1 MTAKWRAILALS
13 LLPGMVNTPA
23 AAQKEDVAVVV
34 NEDNKV
40 STITLAELR
49 KVFVGEKRSW
59 GVGHPIKLLVTGP
72 GTHER
77 SALLKLLGM
86 SESEYKQYWTA
97 QIFRGE
103 AQAEPM
109 MLPSVGMQIEALG
122 VFAGGIT
129 LVSAAKVKP
138 GMKVLKV
145 NGYLPGEAGY
155 PVQ

>member
-1 MTAKWRAILALS
+1 
-13 LLPGMVNTPA
+13 MVNTPA

-34 NEDNKV
+34 NAENKV
-40 STITLAELR
+40 STIALAELR
-49 KVFVGEKRSW
+49 KVFMGERRSW
-59 GVGHPIKLLVTGP
+59 TAGLPIKLLVTSP
-72 GTHER
+72 GTRER

-103 AQAEPM
+103 AQVEPI

-129 LVSAAKVKP
+129 LVSTTNVKP

-145 NGYLPGEAGY
+145 NGHLPGEADY
-155 PVQ
+155 PLH

>member
-23 AAQKEDVAVVV
+23 AAQKEDVAVMV

-40 STITLAELR
+40 STISPAELP

-59 GVGHPIKLLVTGP
+59 GVGQPIKLLVTGP

-77 SALLKLLGM
+77 SVLLKFLGM

-129 LVSAAKVKP
+129 LVSAAKSSP
-138 GMKVLKV
+138 
-145 NGYLPGEAGY
+145 E
-155 PVQ
+155 

>member
-1 MTAKWRAILALS
+1 MTVRWRAILALS
-13 LLPGMVNTPA
+13 LLPAMVTMPA

-49 KVFVGEKRSW
+49 KVFVGERRSW
-59 GVGHPIKLLVTGP
+59 AAGLPIKLLVTNP

-103 AQAEPM
+103 AQAEPLN
-109 MLPSVGMQIEALG
+109 LPSLGMQKEALA
-122 VFAGGIT
+122 VFPGGIT
-129 LVSAAKVKP
+129 FVNATNIKP

-145 NGYLPGEAGY
+145 NGHLPGDVDY
-155 PVQ
+155 PLH

>member
-1 MTAKWRAILALS
+1 MTGKWRAILVLS

-34 NEDNKV
+34 NAENKV
-40 STITLAELR
+40 STIALAELR
-49 KVFVGEKRSW
+49 KVFMGERRSW
-59 GVGHPIKLLVTGP
+59 TAGLPIKLLVTSP
-72 GTHER
+72 GTRER

-103 AQAEPM
+103 AQVEPI

-129 LVSAAKVKP
+129 LVSTTNVKP

-145 NGYLPGEAGY
+145 NGHLPGEADY
-155 PVQ
+155 PLH